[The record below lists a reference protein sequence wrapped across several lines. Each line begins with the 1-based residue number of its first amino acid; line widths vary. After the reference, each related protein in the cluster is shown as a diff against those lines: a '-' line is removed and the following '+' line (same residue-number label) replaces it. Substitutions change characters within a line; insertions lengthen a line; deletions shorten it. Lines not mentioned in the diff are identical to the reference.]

1 MDRALQGYQPCSGNA
16 QSPNCSITTRIP
28 ISRLNTFRMSST
40 LRFNHSRKVEGSKP
54 SHPTNLNPDVISYE
68 AFLKRSLPNNSVSGV
83 ESKSLWKL
91 DPSDFNENRLRDW
104 LKRLQRPDIPGLPEL
119 IAKDLS
125 HRNSSGF
132 GSINIHRKLLLS
144 QLDKLLELKPKLLD
158 RYQFHQYLP
167 SAACTK

>member
-1 MDRALQGYQPCSGNA
+1 MKLS
-16 QSPNCSITTRIP
+16 
-28 ISRLNTFRMSST
+28 
-40 LRFNHSRKVEGSKP
+40 
-54 SHPTNLNPDVISYE
+54 
-68 AFLKRSLPNNSVSGV
+68 LKRSLPNNSVSGV

-119 IAKDLS
+119 ITKDLS

-158 RYQFHQYLP
+158 STNFINTYLLRLAPSNDVDVRYNLDEKPLFKSPSSICPTPCTSAQYLKGYGA
-167 SAACTK
+167 S